1 MMRWLPV
8 LVLLAGCASQP
19 EVFTRTT
26 TASVPVPVRAEAPAE
41 LMAPYTPTVLP
52 VFVAPADP
60 QASSALTA
68 EGEKALRDLIDD
80 LVTRDQA
87 WRAWAQ

>member
-1 MMRWLPV
+1 M
-8 LVLLAGCASQP
+8 
-19 EVFTRTT
+19 
-26 TASVPVPVRAEAPAE
+26 PVPVRAEAPAE
-41 LMAPYTPTVLP
+41 LMAPYRPTAIP

-68 EGEKALRDLIDD
+68 AGEKALRDLIDD
-80 LVTRDQA
+80 LLTRDQA